1 MDPRV
6 AWIQPE
12 QEGPANALWMH
23 IWETSQGVRAISSHH
38 RYHNI
43 AVNSPALDSSFLKN
57 VTAAAP
63 KSCCSSSSHQSR
75 AASQSTSNSSS
86 NDVTISTS
94 ISNSNANCRPSN
106 QHTSASKEG
115 EWKRLQKTP
124 SVSSLFTSSS
134 MESGT
139 ESPSPTFS
147 LGRTSNDD
155 INNKS
160 AGSNLFFNFS
170 ENLYNVNNHSNQQQQ
185 NHNRHNYHSP
195 TTTSINHHPGRR
207 KSENKA
213 STYGINYLL
222 SSWNNINYQ
231 LCSGTPWKKRKYSP
245 GINGLHEEIV
255 DFYDFMSPRPQE
267 AAMRKEVV
275 RRIETVIKDL
285 WPTADKYTILPY
297 LIFVLKQF
305 LLQRD
310 LNEVFTG
317 GISSYSLILMAISF
331 LQLHPRIDARGPNVN
346 LGILLIEFFE
356 LYGRHFNY
364 LKTGI
369 RVKNGGAYVAKEEIM
384 KVMTN
389 GYRPSML
396 CIEDPFLPGNDVGRS
411 SYGAMQVKQVFDYA
425 YIVLGHAVSP
435 LARSYPNKD
444 SERRVCIEGAPPFNA
459 VLHMPRP
466 AAPPASHCPLPSP
479 HLHQKEKSA
488 ARSLVET
495 DKTFLDSLADINTNV
510 LHHLLHHNTVDQKWH
525 SQMTQLLML
534 NEKFHALWDQTGE
547 MCKTLKRLIQQDKPV
562 SLQDIYIISN
572 KTGVQEVYI
581 QYFSSFTNFLVVE
594 GFDYL
599 SKKTSC
605 YFKKNKVNLN
615 KFLTNSQKAENSVS
629 VSLYRILHERIRE
642 QVNQY
647 TLILTRLYE
656 TTHKTTSSEVI
667 HDALKGF
674 VDLQMYINQ
683 VLDEASVTNA
693 LWKSLE
699 RKVTDVLRTPESR
712 LREESRNIPISV
724 SPGRSGHDRI
734 LLFDDVFVLL
744 QAVWQW
750 KLNQAIR
757 QCLAGKRDFPLW
769 GKGVNGHSPSSP
781 PTSRFSA
788 YTFKN
793 EGRFK
798 NAVYEGHWNKGL
810 PHGKGTLRW
819 DDERNFT
826 GDFRD
831 GKEHGFGVCV
841 VPRKETEG
849 YDCYKCHWKDG
860 RMHGYGICEY
870 SNNTVYRGY
879 FKDNL
884 RHGFGILE
892 GCRTDSK
899 PLRYVGHW
907 ENDKKTG
914 YGVWESIDSGESYR
928 GMWLEDQRHGHG
940 IVVTQSGL
948 CYKGVFNSDKLTG
961 KGILLSEDNS
971 LYEGEFTEELMLKGK
986 GKLTFPNG
994 FTIEGVFSNTF
1005 GNGLQASGI
1014 LKTAGH
1020 EETAESVAQLQIG
1033 LHGLPVEKRWT
1044 GIFEPFVEYLQAGS
1058 TEESDES
1065 FLGFHIETGRTMRKT
1080 PNNNNGAGIIA
1091 ETHTEETTEY
1101 LFCNSRVTST
1111 YRKRTSD
1118 KPDSQT
1124 ETFQCREGAEELL
1137 GRLNT
1142 VGRLCKIYSENTA
1155 ENSPVL

>member
-1 MDPRV
+1 MKI
-6 AWIQPE
+6 AGNI
-12 QEGPANALWMH
+12 
-23 IWETSQGVRAISSHH
+23 GVLLPVLMSH
-38 RYHNI
+38 
-43 AVNSPALDSSFLKN
+43 PG
-57 VTAAAP
+57 
-63 KSCCSSSSHQSR
+63 SSSQR
-75 AASQSTSNSSS
+75 STSFSIPFSSS
-86 NDVTISTS
+86 PPD
-94 ISNSNANCRPSN
+94 P
-106 QHTSASKEG
+106 
-115 EWKRLQKTP
+115 
-124 SVSSLFTSSS
+124 
-134 MESGT
+134 
-139 ESPSPTFS
+139 
-147 LGRTSNDD
+147 
-155 INNKS
+155 
-160 AGSNLFFNFS
+160 AGS
-170 ENLYNVNNHSNQQQQ
+170 
-185 NHNRHNYHSP
+185 
-195 TTTSINHHPGRR
+195 
-207 KSENKA
+207 
-213 STYGINYLL
+213 
-222 SSWNNINYQ
+222 
-231 LCSGTPWKKRKYSP
+231 
-245 GINGLHEEIV
+245 
-255 DFYDFMSPRPQE
+255 
-267 AAMRKEVV
+267 
-275 RRIETVIKDL
+275 
-285 WPTADKYTILPY
+285 
-297 LIFVLKQF
+297 
-305 LLQRD
+305 
-310 LNEVFTG
+310 
-317 GISSYSLILMAISF
+317 
-331 LQLHPRIDARGPNVN
+331 
-346 LGILLIEFFE
+346 
-356 LYGRHFNY
+356 HF
-364 LKTGI
+364 
-369 RVKNGGAYVAKEEIM
+369 
-384 KVMTN
+384 
-389 GYRPSML
+389 
-396 CIEDPFLPGNDVGRS
+396 
-411 SYGAMQVKQVFDYA
+411 
-425 YIVLGHAVSP
+425 
-435 LARSYPNKD
+435 
-444 SERRVCIEGAPPFNA
+444 
-459 VLHMPRP
+459 
-466 AAPPASHCPLPSP
+466 
-479 HLHQKEKSA
+479 KEKSA

-525 SQMTQLLML
+525 SQMTQLLVL

-629 VSLYRILHERIRE
+629 VSLYRILHERIRD

-656 TTHKTTSSEVI
+656 TTHKTASSEVI
-667 HDALKGF
+667 RDALKGF

-683 VLDEASVTNA
+683 VLDEASGTNA

-699 RKVTDVLRTPESR
+699 RKVTDVLRIPERR

-744 QAVWQW
+744 QGSDIHCYDLTSLWIEFTTEENPSRRSLKVTSPEESFTLSAKEPQHEAVWQW

-769 GKGVNGHSPSSP
+769 GKGVNGRSPSSP
-781 PTSRFSA
+781 PISRFSA

-798 NAVYEGHWNKGL
+798 NAVYEGHWNKGV

-819 DDERNFT
+819 DDERNYT

-948 CYKGVFNSDKLTG
+948 CYKGIFNSDKLTG

-971 LYEGEFTEELMLKGK
+971 LYEGEFTEDLMLKGK

-1014 LKTAGH
+1014 LKTVGH
-1020 EETAESVAQLQIG
+1020 EETAESVAQLQMG

-1044 GIFEPFVEYLQAGS
+1044 GIYEPFVEYLQAGS

-1091 ETHTEETTEY
+1091 ETHTEVTTEY
-1101 LFCNSRVTST
+1101 LFCNREPEEFSVSTDFIENLKKQPDYILLQQYLEKSFQSSKHPLGKILQTQALVFQATYSGMGANKHLLTMAQEEVKYHAKKLLEIIRDYLPESFNKECEDKETMDEMNCYTVVLPLILPKFYPELFMLYMLYHEQGDALYWQGIVHLGLLSDAKLLEFLDVQKHLWPLKDLQLTANQRYSQVKDQCFHSAIECFQKISTTADPRDKIDTLFRTFEEIEKTVSWVLDREYKLPMDDLLPLLIYVVSRA
-1111 YRKRTSD
+1111 RI
-1118 KPDSQT
+1118 QHL
-1124 ETFQCREGAEELL
+1124 GAELHLIRDMMDPCGIGGIYDFLL
-1137 GRLNT
+1137 
-1142 VGRLCKIYSENTA
+1142 TA
-1155 ENSPVL
+1155 LESCYQHIQKEDIRQARFPD

>member
-1 MDPRV
+1 
-6 AWIQPE
+6 
-12 QEGPANALWMH
+12 
-23 IWETSQGVRAISSHH
+23 
-38 RYHNI
+38 
-43 AVNSPALDSSFLKN
+43 
-57 VTAAAP
+57 
-63 KSCCSSSSHQSR
+63 
-75 AASQSTSNSSS
+75 
-86 NDVTISTS
+86 
-94 ISNSNANCRPSN
+94 
-106 QHTSASKEG
+106 
-115 EWKRLQKTP
+115 
-124 SVSSLFTSSS
+124 
-134 MESGT
+134 
-139 ESPSPTFS
+139 
-147 LGRTSNDD
+147 
-155 INNKS
+155 
-160 AGSNLFFNFS
+160 
-170 ENLYNVNNHSNQQQQ
+170 
-185 NHNRHNYHSP
+185 
-195 TTTSINHHPGRR
+195 
-207 KSENKA
+207 
-213 STYGINYLL
+213 
-222 SSWNNINYQ
+222 
-231 LCSGTPWKKRKYSP
+231 
-245 GINGLHEEIV
+245 
-255 DFYDFMSPRPQE
+255 
-267 AAMRKEVV
+267 
-275 RRIETVIKDL
+275 
-285 WPTADKYTILPY
+285 
-297 LIFVLKQF
+297 
-305 LLQRD
+305 
-310 LNEVFTG
+310 
-317 GISSYSLILMAISF
+317 
-331 LQLHPRIDARGPNVN
+331 
-346 LGILLIEFFE
+346 
-356 LYGRHFNY
+356 
-364 LKTGI
+364 
-369 RVKNGGAYVAKEEIM
+369 
-384 KVMTN
+384 
-389 GYRPSML
+389 
-396 CIEDPFLPGNDVGRS
+396 
-411 SYGAMQVKQVFDYA
+411 
-425 YIVLGHAVSP
+425 
-435 LARSYPNKD
+435 
-444 SERRVCIEGAPPFNA
+444 
-459 VLHMPRP
+459 
-466 AAPPASHCPLPSP
+466 
-479 HLHQKEKSA
+479 
-488 ARSLVET
+488 
-495 DKTFLDSLADINTNV
+495 
-510 LHHLLHHNTVDQKWH
+510 
-525 SQMTQLLML
+525 
-534 NEKFHALWDQTGE
+534 

-744 QAVWQW
+744 QTTSSEVIHDALKGFVDLQMYINQVLDEASVTNALWKSLERKAVWQW

-899 PLRYVGHW
+899 PLRYIGHW

-914 YGVWESIDSGESYR
+914 YGVWESIDSSMHYAPLFRVVLYR
-928 GMWLEDQRHGHG
+928 DEMNCYTLVLPLILPKFYPELFMLYMLYHEKGDALYWQG
-940 IVVTQSGL
+940 IVHLG
-948 CYKGVFNSDKLTG
+948 
-961 KGILLSEDNS
+961 LLSDAK
-971 LYEGEFTEELMLKGK
+971 LLEFLDVQK
-986 GKLTFPNG
+986 
-994 FTIEGVFSNTF
+994 
-1005 GNGLQASGI
+1005 
-1014 LKTAGH
+1014 
-1020 EETAESVAQLQIG
+1020 
-1033 LHGLPVEKRWT
+1033 
-1044 GIFEPFVEYLQAGS
+1044 
-1058 TEESDES
+1058 
-1065 FLGFHIETGRTMRKT
+1065 
-1080 PNNNNGAGIIA
+1080 
-1091 ETHTEETTEY
+1091 
-1101 LFCNSRVTST
+1101 
-1111 YRKRTSD
+1111 
-1118 KPDSQT
+1118 
-1124 ETFQCREGAEELL
+1124 
-1137 GRLNT
+1137 
-1142 VGRLCKIYSENTA
+1142 
-1155 ENSPVL
+1155 